1 MKEKKWLL
9 SKYLPNN
16 NLTNVIHIIHHH
28 KTGLLCVE
36 YYYNVK
42 LLFSILIYFKMK
54 CIPVM
59 VKLDSVFSVMQSFRN
74 DSNMLIWCSS
84 KIYCNNQCWKQLS
97 YLIFFVETLILFQD
111 SLMKKKKILYFFLYN
126 CL

>member
-1 MKEKKWLL
+1 MKEKWPL

-16 NLTNVIHIIHHH
+16 NLTNLIHITHHH
-28 KTGLLCVE
+28 KTDLLCVE

-42 LLFSILIYFKMK
+42 WLFSILIYFKMK

-84 KIYCNNQCWKQLS
+84 KIYCNYQCWKQLS
-97 YLIFFVETLILFQD
+97 YLIFFVETLILF
-111 SLMKKKKILYFFLYN
+111 SGFFNEKKKKSYIFYI
-126 CL
+126 